1 MNPKQVSAMYIQ
13 QAKVLEEESK
23 YKDAERLYVTVN
35 EPDLAIAMYKN
46 KKMWN
51 DMIRLVKIHHKE
63 LAKDSHLHIAMVWL
77 TTDWSN
83 K

>member
-63 LAKDSHLHIAMVWL
+63 LAKDSHLHIAMV
-77 TTDWSN
+77 
-83 K
+83 